1 MFAPCEII
9 RQIEIILW
17 LGLKGYKM
25 LLTALRETESEAQS
39 RRVETL
45 CKCYSFNAHNQC
57 IFHICK
63 LLLQNQFELLV
74 TALYRGILC

>member
-9 RQIEIILW
+9 RQREIILW

-39 RRVETL
+39 RKSGNPGQML
-45 CKCYSFNAHNQC
+45 LIQC
-57 IFHICK
+57 
-63 LLLQNQFELLV
+63 
-74 TALYRGILC
+74 T